1 MFQIQDIDNSRCLNP
16 NSLLNAKI
24 LGLEYKSVMETCILF
39 LLLFIHCQ
47 VLLSEFPSPL
57 LPSIPSLTLPH
68 SLLSLLPSN
77 ISLIFGKENQ
87 YRTTASCPEILQASK
102 AEKECWHMQW
112 MRLGTYYLN
121 KRGDK
126 VIPIMV
132 GKETRANT
140 WVESRLSPGIF
151 SAFLSGQT
159 GECLSIAVWAYWKL

>member
-39 LLLFIHCQ
+39 ILLFIHCQ

-102 AEKECWHMQW
+102 AEKEC
-112 MRLGTYYLN
+112 
-121 KRGDK
+121 
-126 VIPIMV
+126 
-132 GKETRANT
+132 
-140 WVESRLSPGIF
+140 
-151 SAFLSGQT
+151 
-159 GECLSIAVWAYWKL
+159 